1 MFFLI
6 KQAYKMIKVMFSADS
21 LLLCPGYDYAHKI
34 PFLPRVTLPK
44 N

>member
-1 MFFLI
+1 
-6 KQAYKMIKVMFSADS
+6 MIKVMFSADYP
-21 LLLCPGYDYAHKI
+21 LPGAGYDYAHKI